1 MFLAIREL
9 KHAKSRFMLIG
20 FIMVLVACLTFI
32 VSGLANGLS
41 AATTSAIKE
50 MNADYLVFQADS
62 DNKLNRST
70 LDWKKLDEI
79 KSQAGVK
86 AAAPLIQSLLTVA
99 PEQSEKKVDVTLFAI
114 EHNSILMPKV
124 TEGKSLSGSGEH
136 EVVVD
141 ASLKAKG
148 VKLGDTLHIKDTTT
162 SLKVIGFAEHQSISH
177 MPVVFIDMD
186 GLKSLMTSLDQ
197 RMPRLN
203 AVAIT
208 GDETLQQTLS
218 NNVAGI
224 QLATKQ
230 EALKG
235 IPGYKEE
242 QSSLSMML
250 SFLVV
255 IAAFVQAVFFYV
267 ITLQKT
273 NQFGV
278 LKAIGASTA
287 YLAKNL
293 IGQVMMLA
301 IVSVVLSIGLTF
313 GLTSMFPDTMPFELG
328 AGVLAPYSVLLIGV
342 SIIGALLSLR
352 RIAKVDAIE
361 AIGRVE

>member
-1 MFLAIREL
+1 MFLAIREM

-20 FIMVLVACLTFI
+20 LIMVLVACLTFI

-62 DNKLNRST
+62 DNKLNRSS
-70 LDWKKLDEI
+70 LKEEKLDEI
-79 KSQAGVK
+79 RTQEGVT
-86 AAAPLIQSLLTVA
+86 AAAPLIQTMLTVA
-99 PEQSEKKVDVTLFAI
+99 SEQADKKVDVALFAI

-124 TEGKSLSGSGEH
+124 TEGRSLSGSGGH

-148 VKLGDTLHIKDTTT
+148 VKLGDTLRIKDTDAV
-162 SLKVIGFAEHQSISH
+162 LKVVGFAEHQSISH
-177 MPVVFIDMD
+177 MPVVFMDMD

-197 RMPRLN
+197 RMPHLN
-203 AVAIT
+203 AVAVT
-208 GDETLQQTLS
+208 GDEAIKQTLTGK
-218 NNVAGI
+218 VEGI

-278 LKAIGASTA
+278 LKAIGASTS
-287 YLAKNL
+287 YLATNL
-293 IGQVMMLA
+293 IGQVALLA
-301 IVSVVLSIGLTF
+301 IVSVALSIGLTF
-313 GLTSMFPDTMPFELG
+313 GMTSMFPDTMPFELG
-328 AGVLAPYSVLLIGV
+328 VGVLAPYSALLIGV
-342 SIIGALLSLR
+342 SIVGALLSLR